1 MDTIERIAR
10 RNRLRAEEVIRDSRL
25 AEIWRSVGAEVRQVG
40 SLRSGLLMK
49 HRDIDFHIY
58 SSPLRLEESF
68 AAMAQLAADPGRG
81 SHRVPQ
87 PARNRRGVRRMARD
101 VPRSRRRRVAARP

>member
-58 SSPLRLEESF
+58 SSPLRMEESF
-68 AAMAQLAADPGRG
+68 AAMAQLAADPAVGRIECRNLLATDEACVEWHATYAIATATSG
-81 SHRVPQ
+81 S
-87 PARNRRGVRRMARD
+87 
-101 VPRSRRRRVAARP
+101 ST

>member
-40 SLRSGLLMK
+40 SLR
-49 HRDIDFHIY
+49 
-58 SSPLRLEESF
+58 
-68 AAMAQLAADPGRG
+68 
-81 SHRVPQ
+81 
-87 PARNRRGVRRMARD
+87 
-101 VPRSRRRRVAARP
+101 

>member
-40 SLRSGLLMK
+40 SLRSGLLLSL
-49 HRDIDFHIY
+49 IHI
-58 SSPLRLEESF
+58 
-68 AAMAQLAADPGRG
+68 
-81 SHRVPQ
+81 
-87 PARNRRGVRRMARD
+87 
-101 VPRSRRRRVAARP
+101 